1 MNAPNGPALSCV
13 GQTFLSAGRRRFP
26 AARCT
31 GAVNS
36 RDWKVPAT
44 GRLESLPY
52 ARQPLDTSRHGG
64 QPAELLR
71 KTNEVLFAA

>member
-1 MNAPNGPALSCV
+1 MEQSLPSYTRV
-13 GQTFLSAGRRRFP
+13 EQTFLSAGRRRFP

-31 GAVNS
+31 GAVDS
-36 RDWKVPAT
+36 RDSKVPAT

-52 ARQPLDTSRHGG
+52 ARQPLDTSQHGG

-71 KTNEVLFAA
+71 KTKETLFAA